1 MISGKTTTPVPARCR
16 RLLPM
21 PGAILVAAL
30 LGTTAAAAQS
40 GTDARPAAAAA
51 SASEVP
57 ATAAAGSG
65 PTTVGTPEPEPALVA
80 LLASLRRQPPVSDA
94 FHELRYRRALR
105 APLHVSGELVWQ
117 GDMAFVREVRQ
128 PYREHS
134 RLQDGSLVQQRE
146 GADERRV
153 PLRRAP
159 ELRVLFEGLAALFA
173 GDAGAFTALFRVRLQ
188 RGDAGAGPGADAAG
202 AADAGNGAD
211 NGAWRLDL
219 APRDAGLRQRV
230 PALSFHGRG
239 HQAHCLVL
247 HQRNAQTL
255 IVLDAQPLPA
265 APAAAPGETGKA
277 GNVALQARIDQLC
290 PLPAGAGTPD
300 AGP

>member
-1 MISGKTTTPVPARCR
+1 M
-16 RLLPM
+16 
-21 PGAILVAAL
+21 AAL
-30 LGTTAAAAQS
+30 PGTMPAAATPPA
-40 GTDARPAAAAA
+40 TDSRPAAATLAP
-51 SASEVP
+51 EGP
-57 ATAAAGSG
+57 ATAAPAGSG
-65 PTTVGTPEPEPALVA
+65 PTTVGLPEPEPALVA

-211 NGAWRLDL
+211 NGADNGAWRLDL